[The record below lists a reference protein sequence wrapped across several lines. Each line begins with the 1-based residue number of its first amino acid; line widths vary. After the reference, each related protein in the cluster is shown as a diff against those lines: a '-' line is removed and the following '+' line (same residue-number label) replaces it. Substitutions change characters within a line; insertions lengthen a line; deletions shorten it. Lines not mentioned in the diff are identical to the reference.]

1 MIKNLSPDSL
11 LFSISVEEHEME
23 RGKKYI
29 RKKKNIKTLK
39 IREKTSLGKYMNS
52 RNSPQDIAI

>member
-29 RKKKNIKTLK
+29 RKKKNIETLK
-39 IREKTSLGKYMNS
+39 IRERTSLGN
-52 RNSPQDIAI
+52 I